1 VRAVL
6 ALLGALSILALSP
19 RARAL
24 ELPIES
30 AVPGGVKILHLGTLA
45 ELGRDPPRVEAGD
58 NRVLVIEDGAEWLA
72 VVGIPLSAP
81 LGPRRVLL
89 DLSAQNPPDAAASV
103 RAQARERA
111 LEFTVGEKIYASQSL
126 NVAPGQVD
134 LSAQDLARAQRDSA
148 RIGAALDHWSNAPPA
163 ALRFP
168 QPVPGVRSSS
178 FGMRRIFNGEA
189 RNPHTGMDIAAAAGT
204 PVKLPLAG
212 RVLDTGDFFFTGN
225 TVLIDHGR
233 GLISMYCH
241 LSEVAVNA
249 GALLAAGTRIGAVGK
264 TGRATGPHLH
274 WALSLNH
281 VWVDP
286 ALFVSD

>member
-1 VRAVL
+1 VRFAL
-6 ALLGALSILALSP
+6 ALLAALCTLSLAP
-19 RARAL
+19 RSWAL
-24 ELPIES
+24 ELPTES
-30 AVPGGVKILHLGTLA
+30 PVPGGVKILHLGAIA
-45 ELGRDPPRVEAGD
+45 ELGREPPRVEAGD
-58 NRVLVIEDGAEWLA
+58 NRVLVIEDGSEWLA

-81 LGPRRVLL
+81 LGER
-89 DLSAQNPPDAAASV
+89 SV
-103 RAQARERA
+103 RLVLPAARDLQSGAPHEQERA
-111 LEFTVGEKIYASQSL
+111 LEFTVGEKTYASQSL
-126 NVAPGQVD
+126 NVAPAQVD
-134 LSAQDLARAQRDSA
+134 LSPRDLARAKRDSA
-148 RIGAALDHWSNAPPA
+148 RIGSALDHWSNKPPE

-168 QPVPGVRSSS
+168 PPVPGVRSGS
-178 FGMRRIFNGEA
+178 FGMRRIFNGQS

-204 PVKLPLAG
+204 PVILPLAG

-241 LSEVAVNA
+241 LSEVAVKV
-249 GALLAAGTRIGAVGK
+249 GQRLAAGSRIGAVGK

-286 ALFVSD
+286 ALFVD